1 MQKITEMKKAHTGA
15 TSIGGS
21 SLHGLSWNISI
32 NLGWMCFT
40 HTYYNKVGTW
50 MIKSKKKARQPCE
63 MHTVGG
69 QHFLYFLVLF
79 NRACMSLYLFIIADT
94 DQKNIAR
101 VAHDG
106 IWILLIFDLL

>member
-1 MQKITEMKKAHTGA
+1 MGFEG
-15 TSIGGS
+15 
-21 SLHGLSWNISI
+21 ISVST
-32 NLGWMCFT
+32 WVEVCFT
-40 HTYYNKVGTW
+40 HPYYNKVGTR
-50 MIKSKKKARQPCE
+50 MVEGRPDGRKAKRKPAN
-63 MHTVGG
+63 HVGCTQWAG
-69 QHFLYFLVLF
+69 EFLLLLKLF